1 MADPLSLAAGVV
13 GILTAA
19 AQISSLLI
27 DFTRSSKDAPQA
39 ARAVLTEVNDISS
52 TLAHLQSFL
61 LGDEYSD
68 RSRTQ
73 LLQVDQVVTVMGGC
87 VMTFSELEK
96 LLDELKAE
104 GMGILDRA
112 HWARKEKAISNLV
125 QRLQNHKGSLS
136 LILHVLNGHTITE
149 AKDSVDRL
157 HGMIER
163 YYQEMS
169 SRVEAL
175 ELRALQHTDG
185 SSTHHQLENMV
196 E

>member
-136 LILHVLNGHTITE
+136 LILHVLNG
-149 AKDSVDRL
+149 
-157 HGMIER
+157 
-163 YYQEMS
+163 
-169 SRVEAL
+169 
-175 ELRALQHTDG
+175 
-185 SSTHHQLENMV
+185 
-196 E
+196 